1 MKMFAFYLIYINTIA
16 NKEESEYGFVCAQNL
31 AEATAK
37 ISDLY
42 GEELEEIR
50 LTMYEGFDLGVVEK
64 DVLDSAQAWFLRMEQ
79 A

>member
-37 ISDLY
+37 INDLY

>member
-1 MKMFAFYLIYINTIA
+1 MKMFAFYLIYTNTIT
-16 NKEESEYGFVCAQNL
+16 NKEESECGFVCAQSL
-31 AEATAK
+31 VEATEK
-37 ISDLY
+37 ISSLY

-64 DVLDSAQAWFLRMEQ
+64 DALDSAQAWFMRMEQ